1 MKKILLAGVAVSLA
15 SSICASVPV
24 ADVPE
29 MTPVA
34 PIQERAV
41 ATYEV
46 ASSFRNV
53 NNEVTDKVVSR
64 ADEAVVPQYDIP
76 GGVFFLGNA
85 ICKDHGSLMYSYNNK
100 EARYLLGSPF
110 ASYTW
115 RNTSLNTTANS
126 QATWSYINVKASTTA
141 GSLVW
146 DTSNT
151 FDYVSAANNA
161 PLTHDGTSSF
171 STYAPRL
178 SVDGSAAF
186 GENYVIQY
194 GYNTDRPAEHEGN
207 QYQLYNPSFTWDVLS
222 YEDNLGCNAY
232 YMSWVSDKWSSAIG
246 QSATIE
252 GYGILLP
259 KPDAMYG
266 LSGISSLVYLPTRMS
281 APLEVTVYPL
291 TADGGI
297 DYANPIGGG
306 KLQPDQM
313 NPDQQFTQFIYVPMQ
328 IDDPDLGAV
337 NTTLN
342 INQAVFIMIH
352 GVTDPNV
359 RVYGFKGKNL
369 QDTGKTF
376 CCLRLADGRIGVSNL
391 SGLQFGTSEADG
403 YCWKNMYIGLDVTTA
418 ALEIPE
424 QAKVIEVP
432 AAGKTYS
439 IQVFSLYD
447 LAEGDVSFFYG
458 NGLDEW
464 YTVEFKPGNG
474 TGYYNMELT
483 VNPLGEATGR
493 ASKFT
498 IYTPGAEA
506 YITIKQGEVSGIGSV
521 EADADVVASEYFDMM
536 GRKLNAEPQS
546 GLFIRKDLKADG
558 TTVATKLAK

>member
-1 MKKILLAGVAVSLA
+1 VSLA

-53 NNEVTDKVVSR
+53 NNEVTAKVVSR
-64 ADEAVVPQYDIP
+64 ADEAVVAQYDIP
-76 GGVFFLGNA
+76 DGVFFLGSA
-85 ICKDHGSLMYSYNNK
+85 ICKDHNSIAFSFNNK
-100 EARYLLGSPF
+100 EARYLLGSPY

-126 QATWSYINVKASTTA
+126 QSTWSYIDVNASNTA

-146 DTSNT
+146 ATSNT
-151 FDYVSAANNA
+151 FNYESAATNA
-161 PLTHDGTSSF
+161 PLTYDGTASF
-171 STYAPRL
+171 ATYAPRL
-178 SVDGSAAF
+178 SVDGSATF
-186 GENYVIQY
+186 GENWVIQY
-194 GYNTDRPAEHEGN
+194 GYSTDQLVTVDGN
-207 QYQLYNPSFTWDVLS
+207 QYQAYNPSFTWDVLS
-222 YEDNLGCNAY
+222 YMDNLGCNSY
-232 YMSWVSDKWSSAIG
+232 YMSWVSEYWSSAVKE
-246 QSATIE
+246 SATIE

-259 KPDAMYG
+259 KPEAMYG
-266 LSGISSLVYLPTRMS
+266 LNGIGSMVYLPTRMS
-281 APLEVTVYPL
+281 APLEVTVYPV
-291 TADGGI
+291 TAEGMI
-297 DYANPIGGG
+297 DYVNPIGGG

-313 NPDQQFTQFIYVPMQ
+313 NPDQQYTQLIYVPMQ
-328 IDDPDLGAV
+328 VEDPDLGAV
-337 NTTLN
+337 NTTIN
-342 INQAVFIMIH
+342 IDQEVFIMIH

-359 RVYGFKGKNL
+359 RVYGFRANNTTDRG
-369 QDTGKTF
+369 TTF
-376 CCLRLADGRIGVSNL
+376 CCLRLGNGQIAVANL
-391 SGLQFGTSEADG
+391 SGLQFTPSGADA
-403 YCWKNMYIGLDVTTA
+403 YCWKNMYIGLDVTTS

-424 QAKVIEVP
+424 QAKVVEVP
-432 AAGKTYS
+432 AAGKTYT
-439 IQVFSLYD
+439 IKVFSLYD

-458 NGLDEW
+458 KGLDEW
-464 YTVEFKPGNG
+464 YTVEFTPGNES
-474 TGYYNMELT
+474 GYYNMELT
-483 VNPLGEATGR
+483 VDPLGDATGR

-521 EADADVVASEYFDMM
+521 EADAEVVASEYFDMM

-546 GLFIRKDLKADG
+546 GMFIRKDLKADG